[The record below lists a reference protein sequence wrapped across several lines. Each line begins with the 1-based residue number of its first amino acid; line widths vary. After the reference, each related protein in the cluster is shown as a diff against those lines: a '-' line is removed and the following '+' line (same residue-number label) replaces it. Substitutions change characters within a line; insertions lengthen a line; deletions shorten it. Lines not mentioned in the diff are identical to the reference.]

1 MIKKIKA
8 LGFGE
13 SIKWSNCPISCSMV
27 SDALGSGFSVRWIT
41 ENWEA
46 SIGHI
51 LITRM
56 VPNEL

>member
-1 MIKKIKA
+1 MIKKIKS
-8 LGFGE
+8 LRFGE
-13 SIKWSNCPISCSMV
+13 SIKWSNCPLSCGMV

-51 LITRM
+51 LITRRAA
-56 VPNEL
+56 